1 MKEIHFSYSF
11 ALWFLLIIPFYL
23 YVRYFFAKKKMS
35 SYAPLQ
41 YKTPHNKRINYLYAS
56 YLVEGLILISLIIGL
71 SDPHTV
77 TERNLIQEDGIDIA
91 LVLDVSA
98 SMQAADFK
106 PNRLDA
112 MKEIAKDFVKRS
124 GGNRIGVYIFAQD
137 TFTQTPLTT
146 DHSVLIELIESISF
160 KVIDHSESG
169 GTAIG
174 DALLAT
180 TDGLQKAKKPKRD
193 QAIILITDGESSYG
207 VDPILAAK
215 YVLEQQI
222 KLYVIGMAGEKPIE
236 VYVEGRPYLTPSGKI
251 LVTSLDDKQ
260 LREIAKTANGKF
272 YRAKNENVLAEI
284 FSELGTLSRTPLE
297 IKKSR
302 LKHSYSRY
310 FAFAGLQFF
319 FLWMFVY
326 GLLIRRPMR

>member
-1 MKEIHFSYSF
+1 
-11 ALWFLLIIPFYL
+11 
-23 YVRYFFAKKKMS
+23 
-35 SYAPLQ
+35 
-41 YKTPHNKRINYLYAS
+41 
-56 YLVEGLILISLIIGL
+56 
-71 SDPHTV
+71 
-77 TERNLIQEDGIDIA
+77 
-91 LVLDVSA
+91 
-98 SMQAADFK
+98 
-106 PNRLDA
+106 
-112 MKEIAKDFVKRS
+112 
-124 GGNRIGVYIFAQD
+124 
-137 TFTQTPLTT
+137 
-146 DHSVLIELIESISF
+146 
-160 KVIDHSESG
+160 
-169 GTAIG
+169 
-174 DALLAT
+174 
-180 TDGLQKAKKPKRD
+180 